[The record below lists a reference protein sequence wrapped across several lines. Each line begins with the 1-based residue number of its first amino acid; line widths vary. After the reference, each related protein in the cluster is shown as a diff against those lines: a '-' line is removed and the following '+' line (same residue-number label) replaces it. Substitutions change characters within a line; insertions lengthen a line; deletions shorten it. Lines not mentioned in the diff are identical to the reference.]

1 MRLLLLLWLSPLLAY
16 AAGSGAWQASGMGAT
31 LSQRGIVANSSAL
44 HASDSVSGTMTL
56 IAWRYQLMTPEPAG
70 LRVKLCSPN
79 RCVVLDG
86 PAGTT
91 RGLAG
96 ISASQPL
103 FFTWEVPGRGSF
115 YPPLR
120 VSSNQV
126 IVNYVQ
132 QDIYPK

>member
-1 MRLLLLLWLSPLLAY
+1 MRFLLLLLLSPLPAY

-31 LSQRGIVANSSAL
+31 LSQRGIVVNSSAL
-44 HASDSVSGTMTL
+44 HAPDEVSGTMSL

-70 LRVKLCSPN
+70 LTVKLCSPS
-79 RCVVLDG
+79 RCVALDG
-86 PAGTT
+86 PSGTT

-96 ISASQPL
+96 IAASQPL
-103 FFTWEVPGRGSF
+103 FFVWEVPGRGSF

-126 IVNYVQ
+126 IVNYTQ
-132 QDIYPK
+132 QDRNQK